1 MAPSSRPCP
10 PRRYPE
16 PPNNKGEEYVTLVAT
31 FSPISYTLT
40 YDLAGGTVLTEN
52 PATYNIESDAITLVN
67 PTREGYTF
75 AGWTGTGL
83 NEATESVTISKGS
96 TGNKS
101 YTATWQINRY
111 TVTITGGGVTADNNA
126 PDHGTDVVLTIAEDP
141 DATLATLTV
150 NGIEVT
156 SQIADNKYTISNVS
170 GNVTVAA
177 TWNSSKEFITMA
189 HGQATFCCDRDLDF
203 SEVSGLAAYIASGF
217 YRDGTVLL
225 SKVDVVPANTGLFL
239 VGTEGAT
246 YKVSYATAT
255 SYYVNMLKPI
265 LTAKVVPATEE
276 SYTNFLYGENN
287 GIAGFYKASGTGEVA
302 AKKAYP
308 QVPTSMASA
317 KPCLMIRFTDDEL
330 TGIDRVHIDGVPS
343 KAVYD
348 LKGRKVAD
356 RLEGIRLIG

>member
-1 MAPSSRPCP
+1 M
-10 PRRYPE
+10 
-16 PPNNKGEEYVTLVAT
+16 TLVAT

-126 PDHGTDVVLTIAEDP
+126 PDHGTDVVLPIAEDP

-177 TWNSSKEFITMA
+177 T
-189 HGQATFCCDRDLDF
+189 
-203 SEVSGLAAYIASGF
+203 
-217 YRDGTVLL
+217 
-225 SKVDVVPANTGLFL
+225 
-239 VGTEGAT
+239 
-246 YKVSYATAT
+246 
-255 SYYVNMLKPI
+255 
-265 LTAKVVPATEE
+265 
-276 SYTNFLYGENN
+276 
-287 GIAGFYKASGTGEVA
+287 
-302 AKKAYP
+302 
-308 QVPTSMASA
+308 
-317 KPCLMIRFTDDEL
+317 
-330 TGIDRVHIDGVPS
+330 
-343 KAVYD
+343 
-348 LKGRKVAD
+348 
-356 RLEGIRLIG
+356 